1 MASPSPYLLLGTLVV
16 DVQLLHYLC
25 QQLGA
30 QGLVSSQIYNSQAH
44 IGLEHFQCCLTTS
57 VANPTV
63 LQIQGCQHKNMR
75 QHNIILPTLLQG
87 TGYPGGPAAME
98 SDIPVQSLTFQKQ
111 VIPSSVHEVHSPFI
125 PDFCVVVERDSA
137 QTRHIVKVRL
147 MVAQRL
153 FPGLTA
159 PLDLLVLQRGGHINC
174 LQDHKSRTQ
183 PQLRL
188 LPSIRHGPESAQLIN
203 YPITLPT

>member
-1 MASPSPYLLLGTLVV
+1 
-16 DVQLLHYLC
+16 
-25 QQLGA
+25 
-30 QGLVSSQIYNSQAH
+30 
-44 IGLEHFQCCLTTS
+44 
-57 VANPTV
+57 
-63 LQIQGCQHKNMR
+63 
-75 QHNIILPTLLQG
+75 
-87 TGYPGGPAAME
+87 
-98 SDIPVQSLTFQKQ
+98 
-111 VIPSSVHEVHSPFI
+111 
-125 PDFCVVVERDSA
+125 
-137 QTRHIVKVRL
+137 

-203 YPITLPT
+203 YPITLPTWNTNILFLFIHEKKSTEAMGITVLSHGYYWHVSWLSGDTLLADTDNTRSCSSIVEAL